1 MHNTVIPLSKIIAHR
16 LRTGVIRKYIFLWIS
31 ILFMSIIFISC
42 KKVYRDEIFNGQ
54 YDIIYGNW
62 QHISTASGVNGTI
75 INQDPFTIL
84 FTPIGKFSFNNGKTG
99 IIYIKQQDE
108 NALILDFNSLF
119 PDVSRAYIR
128 FKGNDTISI
137 DDTGTNPLFRQFK
150 RVR

>member
-1 MHNTVIPLSKIIAHR
+1 MYITVIQASIMITHPQKSGI
-16 LRTGVIRKYIFLWIS
+16 IRKYYFLFIS
-31 ILFMSIIFISC
+31 ILFMSIIFSSC
-42 KKVYRDEIFNGQ
+42 KKLYRDEIFNAQ

-62 QHISTASGVNGTI
+62 EHIATISGLNGNTL
-75 INQDPFTIL
+75 NRDPFTIL

-137 DDTGTNPLFRQFK
+137 DDLGTNALFRQFK
-150 RVR
+150 RVN